1 MNKILITVI
10 VIFLIGGGY
19 YYFQNN
25 QSKTMEQQNLE
36 TIILEEGSGDP
47 AQAKDKL
54 TVHYTGYLEDGTKFD
69 SSYDRNNPFVFT
81 LGIGQ
86 VIQGWDKGM
95 EGIKVGEKRKIIIP
109 SHLGY
114 GEAGMK
120 NQLGDYI
127 IPPNATLIFEVE
139 ALNIQ

>member
-25 QSKTMEQQNLE
+25 QTKTMEQQNLE
-36 TIILEEGSGDP
+36 TIVLEEGSGDP

-95 EGIKVGEKRKIIIP
+95 EGIKVGEKRKIIIR

-114 GEAGMK
+114 GETGMK

-139 ALNIQ
+139 

>member
-25 QSKTMEQQNLE
+25 QTKTMEQQNLE
-36 TIILEEGSGDP
+36 TIVLEEGSGDP
-47 AQAKDKL
+47 AQVKDKL

-95 EGIKVGEKRKIIIP
+95 EGVKVGEKRKIIIP
-109 SHLGY
+109 SHLAY
-114 GEAGMK
+114 GEEGMK

-127 IPPNATLIFEVE
+127 IPPNATLTFEVE
-139 ALNIQ
+139 ILKIQ